1 MAGGEKTNT
10 EWYIYIYI
18 YMVILLSYK
27 VSPYYGP
34 KEKKILD
41 FLVFSFIKDKISVYV
56 KLYNYL

>member
-1 MAGGEKTNT
+1 
-10 EWYIYIYI
+10 
-18 YMVILLSYK
+18 MVILLSYK